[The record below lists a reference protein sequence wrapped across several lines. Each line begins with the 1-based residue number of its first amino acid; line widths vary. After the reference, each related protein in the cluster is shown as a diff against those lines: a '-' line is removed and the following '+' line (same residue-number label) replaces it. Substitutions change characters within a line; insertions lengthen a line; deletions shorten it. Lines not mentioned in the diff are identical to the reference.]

1 MSGEEFA
8 NFVRR
13 NEESFYRIA
22 YSYVR
27 SREDAL
33 DIVQDS
39 IEKALRKLP
48 GLRDDSRIKPWFC
61 RILVNE
67 SIDCL
72 RRRRGTEP
80 VDESLPAADETGRR
94 AEALALYDA
103 VSKLPPK
110 YKTVIVLRF
119 FEDMKLQEVAQ
130 AAGCNLSTAKS
141 RLYKALEL
149 LRVELKDW
157 EVGL

>member
-1 MSGEEFA
+1 MTGEAFA
-8 NFVRR
+8 DFVRQ
-13 NEESFYRIA
+13 NEASFYRIA
-22 YSYVR
+22 YSYVKD
-27 SREDAL
+27 REDAL
-33 DIVQDS
+33 DIVQDAV
-39 IEKALRKLP
+39 ERALVKLP
-48 GLRDDSRIKPWFC
+48 GLRDEARIKPWFC
-61 RILVNE
+61 RILVNR

-72 RRRRGTEP
+72 RRRRGSEA
-80 VDESLPAADETGRR
+80 VDESLPAPDETGGR
-94 AEALALYDA
+94 AEALSLYAA

-110 YKTVIVLRF
+110 YRTVVVLRF

-157 EVGL
+157 EV

>member
-1 MSGEEFA
+1 MTGEEFA
-8 NFVRR
+8 GFVRQ
-13 NEESFYRIA
+13 NETSFYRIA
-22 YSYVR
+22 FSYVK

-48 GLRDDSRIKPWFC
+48 GLRDDARIKPWFC

-67 SIDCL
+67 SIDSL
-72 RRRRGTEP
+72 RRRRGSEP
-80 VDESLPAADETGRR
+80 VDESLPAPDDTGKRT
-94 AEALALYDA
+94 EALDVYEA

-110 YKTVIVLRF
+110 YKTIVVLRF
-119 FEDMKLQEVAQ
+119 FEDMKLQEVAEVT
-130 AAGCNLSTAKS
+130 GCNLSTAKS
-141 RLYKALEL
+141 RLYRALEL

-157 EVGL
+157 EVE

>member
-1 MSGEEFA
+1 MTSEEFA
-8 NFVRR
+8 DFVRQ
-13 NEESFYRIA
+13 NEASFYRIA
-22 YSYVR
+22 FSYVKC
-27 SREDAL
+27 REDAL

-48 GLRDDSRIKPWFC
+48 GLRDDGRIKPWFC

-67 SIDCL
+67 SIDSL

-80 VDESLPAADETGRR
+80 VDESFPAPDETGSRT
-94 AEALALYDA
+94 EALDVYKA

-110 YKTVIVLRF
+110 FKTVVVLRF
-119 FEDMKLQEVAQ
+119 FEDMKLQEVAE

-157 EVGL
+157 EV

>member
-1 MSGEEFA
+1 MTGEAFA
-8 NFVRR
+8 DFVRQ
-13 NEESFYRIA
+13 NEASFYRIA
-22 YSYVR
+22 YSYVKD
-27 SREDAL
+27 REDAL
-33 DIVQDS
+33 DIVQDAV
-39 IEKALRKLP
+39 ERALVKLP
-48 GLRDDSRIKPWFC
+48 GLRDEARIKPWFC
-61 RILVNE
+61 RILVNR

-72 RRRRGTEP
+72 RRRRGSET
-80 VDESLPAADETGRR
+80 VDESLPAPDETGGR
-94 AEALALYDA
+94 AEALSLYAA

-110 YKTVIVLRF
+110 YRTVVVLRF

-157 EVGL
+157 EV

>member
-1 MSGEEFA
+1 MTGEEFA
-8 NFVRR
+8 GFVRQ
-13 NEESFYRIA
+13 NEASFYRIA
-22 YSYVR
+22 FSYVK

-48 GLRDDSRIKPWFC
+48 GLRDDARIKPWFC

-67 SIDCL
+67 SIDSL
-72 RRRRGTEP
+72 RRRRGSEP
-80 VDESLPAADETGRR
+80 VDESLPAPDDTGKRT
-94 AEALALYDA
+94 EALDVYEA

-110 YKTVIVLRF
+110 YKTIVVLRF
-119 FEDMKLQEVAQ
+119 FEDMKLQEVAE

-141 RLYKALEL
+141 RLYRALEL
-149 LRVELKDW
+149 LRTELKDW
-157 EVGL
+157 EVE

>member
-110 YKTVIVLRF
+110 YKDVILLYYYREMTTEEIARVLGIS
-119 FEDMKLQEVAQ
+119 QSAVWV
-130 AAGCNLSTAKS
+130 
-141 RLYKALEL
+141 RLKRA
-149 LRVELKDW
+149 RDRLKTQLKGWYFD
-157 EVGL
+157 E